1 VCGSCGRNYHVAFSP
16 PKTAGRCDHCG
27 GALTQRADD
36 EEATVRRRLAVY
48 ARDTRPL
55 IDYYRGRGLLTTI
68 SGAGTMDTVHA
79 ALVGATE
86 GPR

>member
-1 VCGSCGRNYHVAFSP
+1 
-16 PKTAGRCDHCG
+16 
-27 GALTQRADD
+27 
-36 EEATVRRRLAVY
+36 VY